1 VTWPV
6 TLEAPPV
13 ALRPLR
19 YRDARAWHEVRSRN
33 AEWLRPWDATSPDPR
48 LAPVSFRTMVRRLTA
63 QARLGESLPWLLTVD
78 GRLAGQVNV
87 SGIVRG
93 SAQYAHIGYWIG
105 REHAGHGYVPTA
117 VALAVD
123 YCFSVVGLHRI
134 EINIRPENAASLRVV
149 DKLGL
154 RDEGMRERFLH
165 IDGDWRDH
173 LSFAITAEE
182 VPDGLLSRLRE
193 RTA

>member
-6 TLEAPPV
+6 TLQAAPV
-13 ALRPLR
+13 GLRPLR
-19 YRDARAWHEVRSRN
+19 YRDARAWGDVRAAN
-33 AEWLRPWDATSPDPR
+33 ADWLRPWDATSPDPR
-48 LAPVSFRTMVRRLTA
+48 MAPVSFRTMVRRLNA
-63 QARLGESLPWLLTVD
+63 QARLGESLPWALTVD

-93 SAQYAHIGYWIG
+93 SAQGAHIGYWIA
-105 REHAGHGYVPTA
+105 REHAGRGHVPTG

-123 YCFSVVGLHRI
+123 HCFTVLGLHRV

-154 RDEGMRERFLH
+154 RCEGLRERYLH

-173 LSFAITAEE
+173 LSFAVTAEE
-182 VPDGLLSRLRE
+182 VPDGLLARLRS
-193 RTA
+193 RP